1 VEVGMAEGE
10 RRAAGALEA
19 EVMAVLQRAGRALNA
34 TEVQSLLTS
43 ELAYTTVVTILSRM
57 HGKGLLTRAKEGRA
71 FRYAPVS
78 DEPGLVA
85 QRMHRTMAA
94 EADRQAVLARFV
106 DSLSDQDERL
116 LRELLDGR

>member
-1 VEVGMAEGE
+1 MAEGE

-19 EVMAVLQRAGRALNA
+19 EIMSVLQRAGRPLNA
-34 TEVQSLLTS
+34 ADVQSLLTS

-57 HGKGLLTRAKEGRA
+57 HGKGLLTRAKQGRA

-85 QRMHRTMAA
+85 RRMHRTMAA
-94 EADRQAVLARFV
+94 EADREAVLARFV
-106 DSLSDQDERL
+106 DSLSEQDERL